1 MNDKQ
6 RYYVSV
12 QSGSIFSNQG
22 DAPYELEID
31 ATTKEVVQLREL
43 FDEHE
48 LLDFDNMLRGPIP
61 AIPYHHDDENDVYD
75 QQLQRIYTMLY
86 QLGTPETRKHIEEM
100 GLMNI
105 EGTR

>member
-12 QSGSIFSNQG
+12 QSGSIFSNQ
-22 DAPYELEID
+22 DEQAYELEID

-48 LLDFDNMLRGPIP
+48 VLDFDNMLRSPIP
-61 AIPYHHDDENDVYD
+61 ATPYHHDDENDVYD
-75 QQLQRIYTMLY
+75 QQLQRIYGMLY
-86 QLGTPETRKHIEEM
+86 QLGTPETRKHIQEM
-100 GLMNI
+100 GLTNI